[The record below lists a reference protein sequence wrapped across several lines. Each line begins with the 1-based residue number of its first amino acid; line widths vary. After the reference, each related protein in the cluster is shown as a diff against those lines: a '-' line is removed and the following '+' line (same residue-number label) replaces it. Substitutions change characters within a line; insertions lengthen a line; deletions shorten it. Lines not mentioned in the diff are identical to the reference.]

1 MKSIKSKNLVLDNS
15 ALEDEFFEDVKL
27 IGIVCASEYYQL
39 ISYINQCLGFGFVK
53 NHELEIHIHEQHFPV
68 FEFVDDEKAMEHF
81 IFCNRRGTDFM
92 MPDAKNIDFIW
103 LIKGNIQYQES
114 IIQLPIYLKKVPGI
128 DFCFDIKSTSLKMR
142 QLLII

>member
-15 ALEDEFFEDVKL
+15 ALENDFFEDVKL
-27 IGIVCASEYYQL
+27 IGIVCASEYYRL
-39 ISYINQCLGFGFVK
+39 ISYINQCLGFAFVK
-53 NHELEIHIHEQHFPV
+53 NHELEILIHDRYFPV
-68 FEFVDDEKAMEHF
+68 FEFVDDEKAMEHY
-81 IFCNRRGTDFM
+81 IFCNRRGTHFM

-103 LIKGNIQYQES
+103 LVKGNTQYQES
-114 IIQLPIYLKKVPGI
+114 ITQLPISLKKVPGI